1 MGGGQLKNKEQLL
14 MLCTITALFQ
24 EKYRDIKRLG
34 NSRVF
39 LSKIVGRSL
48 LLNFCL
54 LLTFQR
60 INRRRSPP
68 VLPVI
73 WRVSASIEEP
83 SLLASSPRFLC
94 HLRSCYP
101 SAVKKEKQI

>member
-1 MGGGQLKNKEQLL
+1 

-34 NSRVF
+34 NGKVF
-39 LSKIVGRSL
+39 LSKIVGRSVSTFEFL
-48 LLNFCL
+48 PFVN
-54 LLTFQR
+54 FQR

-94 HLRSCYP
+94 HLRPCYP

>member
-14 MLCTITALFQ
+14 ILCTITALFQ
-24 EKYRDIKRLG
+24 KKYQDIKRLG
-34 NSRVF
+34 NGRVF

-60 INRRRSPP
+60 INHRRSPP

-83 SLLASSPRFLC
+83 SLLAFSLRFLC
-94 HLRSCYP
+94 HLRPCYP